1 MIMSKDNEYT
11 FLLFLNILITGL
23 CNSSANFWFI
33 IILFLTSLLANIF
46 AHVTEVLEP
55 EDHF

>member
-1 MIMSKDNEYT
+1 MVVSKDNEYT
-11 FLLFLNILITGL
+11 FLAFLNILITGL

-33 IILFLTSLLANIF
+33 IILFLTPLLANIF

-55 EDHF
+55 GDYF

>member
-1 MIMSKDNEYT
+1 MSI
-11 FLLFLNILITGL
+11 LFVSFNVLITGL

-33 IILFLTSLLANIF
+33 IILFLTPLPANIL
-46 AHVTEVLEP
+46 ARVAEVLEP

>member
-11 FLLFLNILITGL
+11 FWVFLNILITGL

-33 IILFLTSLLANIF
+33 IILFLTPLLANIF

>member
-1 MIMSKDNEYT
+1 M
-11 FLLFLNILITGL
+11 TGL

-33 IILFLTSLLANIF
+33 IILFLTPLLANIF

>member
-11 FLLFLNILITGL
+11 FRGFFNILMTGL

-33 IILFLTSLLANIF
+33 IILFLTPLPANIF
-46 AHVTEVLEP
+46 ARVAEVLEP

>member
-1 MIMSKDNEYT
+1 MVVSKDNEYT
-11 FLLFLNILITGL
+11 FLVFLNILITGL

-33 IILFLTSLLANIF
+33 IILFLTPLPANIL
-46 AHVTEVLEP
+46 ARVAEVLEP